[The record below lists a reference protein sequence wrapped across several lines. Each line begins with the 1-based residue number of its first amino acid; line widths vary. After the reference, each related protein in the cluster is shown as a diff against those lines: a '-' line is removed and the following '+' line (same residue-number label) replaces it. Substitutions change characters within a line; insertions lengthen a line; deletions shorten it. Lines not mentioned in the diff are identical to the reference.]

1 MPLIGLATQFI
12 DAAVALRRRHTA
24 RAALYLLTATLTANV
39 QAQSGAGQAAA
50 LRPAATT
57 PAPLVR
63 PAALQIDLQGILSGG
78 KAVLSVNGGASRVLA
93 SGQSLDD
100 MKLLAVDGDSITI
113 EINGKRE
120 RIVMGSAP
128 YRAPVAKDDGSA
140 GATGKAVLSA
150 DSRGHFVTTGYVN
163 GKTQQFLVDTG
174 ASIVAISS
182 FDAKRIG
189 MNMTNARTVQA
200 NTANGMT
207 YGLAV
212 KADSL
217 RIGDITLFNIEVW
230 VLDNLAGPALLGNS
244 FLNRLSMTRDA
255 GTLVLTKRF

>member
-1 MPLIGLATQFI
+1 MLWLAS
-12 DAAVALRRRHTA
+12 
-24 RAALYLLTATLTANV
+24 ATWTANV
-39 QAQSGAGQAAA
+39 QAQSDAGQAAA
-50 LRPAATT
+50 LRPTTATPST
-57 PAPLVR
+57 APGPQTRPAP
-63 PAALQIDLQGILSGG
+63 LQIDLQGILPGG

-93 SGQSLDD
+93 NGQSLDD
-100 MKLLAVDGDSITI
+100 IKLLAVDDNSITI

-128 YRAPVAKDDGSA
+128 YRAPVANTASGA
-140 GATGKAVLSA
+140 GATGKATLTA

-163 GKTQQFLVDTG
+163 GKAQQFLVDTG

-182 FDAKRIG
+182 FDAQRIG
-189 MNMTNARTVQA
+189 LNMTNARTVQA
-200 NTANGMT
+200 NTANGAT

-217 RIGDITLFNIEVW
+217 RIGDITVFNIEVW